1 MDRMLIKLI
10 LIGNLKLNSPLVRL
24 MMTPNRQIIF
34 HVVATDLH
42 RLESRYWPKSSSVCV
57 NYTVNQVNH
66 QTTENSTSI
75 SLAIISL
82 DNELKMPRQ
91 IIY

>member
-1 MDRMLIKLI
+1 MIIELI
-10 LIGNLKLNSPLVRL
+10 LIDNLKLNSLLVRL
-24 MMTPNRQIIF
+24 MTPNRQIIF
-34 HVVATDLH
+34 HVVATDLN
-42 RLESRYWPKSSSVCV
+42 RLESKYWPKSSSVCV

-66 QTTENSTSI
+66 QTTEKSTSI